1 MMHWLGSI
9 RLPDINGLVEIA
21 CLAAVFYYI
30 LFFFRGTRA
39 APTLAGLGF
48 LFIGLIVITNT
59 FHLDAL
65 NWILQRFSMYLAV
78 AILVIFQPEIRRGL
92 AEIGKRHLPG
102 TSLNDI
108 SLVDHVLKAAALLSK
123 RRIGALIAIEQ
134 DIGTRGIQET
144 GIGIDSAVT
153 PEMLASI
160 FFPYTPLH
168 DGGVIISQ
176 NRIVAARCIFP
187 LSQRTE
193 FSRSLGTRHRAALGL
208 TEETDAVV
216 VVISE
221 ETGKVSCCHRG
232 HLHHDLDEST
242 LASVL
247 SSIILKPHNQNNF
260 KNRLRKAW
268 PFFRSQANGN
278 AK

>member
-1 MMHWLGSI
+1 MHWLSAI
-9 RLPDINGLVEIA
+9 KIPDINGLVEIV

-39 APTLAGLGF
+39 APTLAGMVL
-48 LFIGLIVITNT
+48 LFIGLIVITRI

-78 AILVIFQPEIRRGL
+78 AILVIFQPEIRRAL

-102 TSLNDI
+102 AAMNDASLM
-108 SLVDHVLKAAALLSK
+108 DHVIKAATLLSK

-134 DIGTRGIQET
+134 DIGTRVIQET
-144 GIGIDSAVT
+144 GIRIDSAVT

-168 DGGVIISQ
+168 DGGVMISE

-187 LSQRTE
+187 LSQRAE
-193 FSRSLGTRHRAALGL
+193 FSKSLGTRHRAALGL

-216 VVISE
+216 VVVSE

-232 HLHHDLDEST
+232 HLLHDLDESR
-242 LASVL
+242 LRHIL
-247 SSIILKPHNQNNF
+247 SGILLKPGK
-260 KNRLRKAW
+260 KNDFRGRLRRAW
-268 PFFRSQANGN
+268 SFFHGESDGAE
-278 AK
+278 K

>member
-1 MMHWLGSI
+1 MHWLSAI
-9 RLPDINGLVEIA
+9 KIPDINGLVEII

-39 APTLAGLGF
+39 APTLAGLAL
-48 LFIGLIVITNT
+48 LFIGLIVITRI

-78 AILVIFQPEIRRGL
+78 AILIIFQPEIRRAL

-102 TSLNDI
+102 AAINDA
-108 SLVDHVLKAAALLSK
+108 SLVDHVIKAATLLSK

-134 DIGTRGIQET
+134 DIGMRGIQET
-144 GIGIDSAVT
+144 GIRIDSAVT

-168 DGGVIISQ
+168 DGGVVISQ

-187 LSQRTE
+187 LSQRNE
-193 FSRSLGTRHRAALGL
+193 FAKSLGTRHRAALGL
-208 TEETDAVV
+208 TEETDSVV
-216 VVISE
+216 VVVSE

-232 HLHHDLDEST
+232 HLHHDLDET
-242 LASVL
+242 KLGNIL
-247 SSIILKPHNQNNF
+247 SGILLKPGKQNDLRR
-260 KNRLRKAW
+260 RLRRTW
-268 PFFRSQANGN
+268 PFFRTQANGA